1 MKKYSVFIFTIFILL
16 TSCKKDK
23 IISTADQVGISKVTY
38 FPILTMK
45 GDNIMVVEKGGTF
58 TDPGVTAKAGESD
71 VPVTSTGT
79 VNTSTPGIYTINY
92 SATNKDG
99 FSASLRRTVA
109 VYSTAADAAA
119 HDLSG
124 DYARTSNGSVASWTK
139 LAPGVYK
146 VFNPGG
152 APGTNLTVIV
162 FNPSGYDIFIP
173 EQVSSDGSI
182 TSSSNESYTNGSPAQ
197 YSWKV
202 INPGY
207 GTGQR
212 TFIKQ

>member
-16 TSCKKDK
+16 ASCKKDK

-124 DYARTSNGSVASWTK
+124 NYARTSNGSVARWTK

>member
-16 TSCKKDK
+16 ASCKKDK

-79 VNTSTPGIYTINY
+79 VNTSTPGVYTINY

-124 DYARTSNGSVASWTK
+124 NYARTSNGSVASWTK

>member
-16 TSCKKDK
+16 ASCKKDK

-79 VNTSTPGIYTINY
+79 VNTSTPGVYTINY

-99 FSASLRRTVA
+99 FRASLRRTVA

-124 DYARTSNGSVASWTK
+124 NYARTSNGSVASWTK

>member
-79 VNTSTPGIYTINY
+79 VNTSTPGVYTINY

>member
-1 MKKYSVFIFTIFILL
+1 MKKYSIFIFTFFIFLA
-16 TSCKKDK
+16 SCKKDK

-45 GDNIMVVEKGGTF
+45 GDNIIVIEKGASF

-71 VPVTSTGT
+71 VPVISTGT
-79 VNTSTPGIYTINY
+79 VNASSSGVYTINY

-99 FSASLRRTVA
+99 FSASIRRTVA
-109 VYSTAADAAA
+109 VYSTEADAAA

-124 DYARTSNGSVASWTK
+124 NYARTSNGSIVNWSK
-139 LAPGVYK
+139 IGPGVYK

-162 FNPSGYDIFIP
+162 FNPTGYKIFIP
-173 EQVSSDGSI
+173 QQLASDGSE
-182 TSSSNESYTNGSPAQ
+182 TSSANESYTNSNPAQ
-197 YSWKV
+197 FSWKV